1 MDSEAI
7 GGTGTSKDGW
17 KREKERKKKSW
28 KKFLS
33 PKISKTGFWWWPVGG
48 CDGKPR
54 LSSGESPAKFRK
66 STFSYSYCP
75 EHPLLSYIGKRLSK
89 KRKLK
94 NFLSPKNWKIFLSPD
109 DVVVTWL
116 AGLGRIKAD
125 EKKWKWKWKFLDFRR
140 RCLATTLS
148 PGHWSARERSERDP
162 SIRKEKPSHRRGVAA
177 LKWVGRACRDDSR
190 P

>member
-75 EHPLLSYIGKRLSK
+75 EHPLLSYIGKRLSRK
-89 KRKLK
+89 KKLK
-94 NFLSPKNWKIFLSPD
+94 NFLSPKISKTGFWWWPGGSWAGGPAWAQVNVRQKFGNRLFRT
-109 DVVVTWL
+109 VT
-116 AGLGRIKAD
+116 
-125 EKKWKWKWKFLDFRR
+125 
-140 RCLATTLS
+140 
-148 PGHWSARERSERDP
+148 ARNIHYFP
-162 SIRKEKPSHRRGVAA
+162 I
-177 LKWVGRACRDDSR
+177 
-190 P
+190 